1 MSRILHGKIIYY
13 GIVYIGWCR
22 LAMAITQGGD
32 ALVKKPPMG
41 VTYKRRRFY
50 LGKSY
55 WFKIHNHIILTQDM
69 VLFGKL
75 HKAPNLFLLPIY

>member
-1 MSRILHGKIIYY
+1 MDSTVAFVKKPPLRQ
-13 GIVYIGWCR
+13 IG
-22 LAMAITQGGD
+22 

-41 VTYKRRRFY
+41 VAYKRRRFY

-55 WFKIHNHIILTQDM
+55 WFKIHNNIILAQDM

-75 HKAPNLFLLPIY
+75 HKAPNLFLLPIIILVLGIK